1 MEPKISMKKY
11 MNELNKMTGKE
22 MLKEYLTKVMPVQMV
37 MMSYSTSYSINF
49 AELRAMGLKDLGVFD
64 ILELV
69 ENILSE
75 NFDDTFKVEYEN
87 YWYQENGEFIDIT
100 LVK

>member
-1 MEPKISMKKY
+1 MEPKTSIKKY
-11 MNELNKMTGKE
+11 MNELSKMTGEE
-22 MLKEYLTKVMPVQMV
+22 MLKEYLAKVMPVYMA
-37 MMSYSTSYSINF
+37 MSYSNVYSISF
-49 AELRAMGLKDLGVFD
+49 EELRVIGLKDLEVFD

-75 NFDDTFKVEYEN
+75 NFDDTFKIEYKN
-87 YWYQENGEFIDIT
+87 YWWQANGEFVDIT

>member
-1 MEPKISMKKY
+1 MKKY

-22 MLKEYLTKVMPVQMV
+22 KLKEYLDKVMPVYMI
-37 MMSYSTSYSINF
+37 MGFSNSYSISF
-49 AELRAMGLKDLGVFD
+49 EELRAMGLKDLGEFET
-64 ILELV
+64 LELV

-75 NFDDTFKVEYEN
+75 HFDDKFEVEYEC
-87 YWYQENGEFIDIT
+87 YLYRVDDAFIKIT

>member
-1 MEPKISMKKY
+1 MKPKIYMKKY
-11 MNELNKMTGKE
+11 MNELNKMTGNE
-22 MLKEYLTKVMPVQMV
+22 MLKEYLTKVMPVYMA
-37 MMSYSTSYSINF
+37 MSYSNVYSISF
-49 AELRAMGLKDLGVFD
+49 EELRVIGLKDLGVFD

-75 NFDDTFKVEYEN
+75 NFDDTFKIEYEN
-87 YWYQENGEFIDIT
+87 YWWQENGEFVDIT

>member
-1 MEPKISMKKY
+1 MKPKISMKKY
-11 MNELNKMTGKE
+11 MNELNKMTGNE
-22 MLKEYLTKVMPVQMV
+22 MLKEYLTKVMPVYMA
-37 MMSYSTSYSINF
+37 MSYSNVYSISF
-49 AELRAMGLKDLGVFD
+49 EELRVIGLKDLGVFD

-75 NFDDTFKVEYEN
+75 NFDDTFKIEYEN
-87 YWYQENGEFIDIT
+87 YWWQANGEFVDIT

>member
-1 MEPKISMKKY
+1 MKPKISMKKY

-22 MLKEYLTKVMPVQMV
+22 MLKEYLAKVMPVYMI
-37 MMSYSTSYSINF
+37 MGFSNSYSISF
-49 AELRAMGLKDLGVFD
+49 EELRAMGLKDLGEFET
-64 ILELV
+64 LELV

-75 NFDDTFKVEYEN
+75 HFDDKFEVEYEC
-87 YWYQENGEFIDIT
+87 YLYRVDDAFIKIT